1 MQKVVVIGLGRFGAS
16 VAARLYDQG
25 AEVLAIDRNLKRVE
39 VLDDKVSAAIACDA
53 TVRENLEAYRV
64 QNMDVAVI
72 AIGNNFES
80 SVLLTLHCKELG
92 VPRIIAK
99 ALNPLQE
106 KVLHELGADQV
117 VMPEE
122 EMGVRL
128 AEHILHESVVDFV
141 ELPIG
146 YSLRR
151 LDVPT
156 AWVGKTLAELDQLR
170 DEQLMVIQ
178 IMRQSTSGK
187 VADPARMPM
196 PRGDTLLLAGD
207 RLDVI
212 GTDKVLD
219 RFA

>member
-16 VAARLYDQG
+16 VAARLYVQG
-25 AEVLAIDRNLKRVE
+25 AEVLAIDRNLQRVE

-122 EMGVRL
+122 EMGMRL

-151 LDVPT
+151 LDIPT
-156 AWVGKTLAELDQLR
+156 DWVGKTLAELDQLR
-170 DEQLMVIQ
+170 DEKLMVIQ
-178 IMRQSTSGK
+178 IIRQSTSEK
-187 VADPARMPM
+187 AADPARMPM

-212 GTDKVLD
+212 GADKVLD

>member
-16 VAARLYDQG
+16 VAERLYGQG
-25 AEVLAIDRNLKRVE
+25 AEVLAIDRNLKLVE
-39 VLDDKVSAAIACDA
+39 ALDDKVSAAIACDA
-53 TVRENLEAYRV
+53 TVRANLEAYRV
-64 QNMDVAVI
+64 GNMDTAVI

-106 KVLHELGADQV
+106 KVLLELGADQV
-117 VMPEE
+117 IMPEE

-151 LDVPT
+151 IDIP
-156 AWVGKTLAELDQLR
+156 ADWVGKTLAELDQLR
-170 DEQLMVIQ
+170 EEKLMLIQVI
-178 IMRQSTSGK
+178 RQ
-187 VADPARMPM
+187 PATDKDASPERIPM
-196 PRGDTLLLAGD
+196 PSGDTLLQAAD

-212 GTDKVLD
+212 GADKVLD